1 MQLRSMV
8 VQLKAKKIAAV
19 IMIAHSRF
27 CRTSNPF
34 SIALW
39 LHEPTW
45 LSKALSSAYSG
56 ERATWMKMV
65 KANMRSRTDRRVN
78 ACMVPLHAGRQLH
91 VAHGTECK
99 RRWRREQQQRLR
111 KRRDAS
117 VELAAPWLLASRR
130 FGGQGSGRQPER
142 ESSATQSSR
151 KKMGDVWE
159 LMIRSRLQ
167 HKTRGVGT

>member
-1 MQLRSMV
+1 MQRNSSTAMQLRSMV

-78 ACMVPLHAGRQLH
+78 ACMVPLHAGHQLH

-99 RRWRREQQQRLR
+99 RRWRQEQQQQLR

-117 VELAAPWLLASRR
+117 VELAAPLVVGVAAVWRP
-130 FGGQGSGRQPER
+130 GEW
-142 ESSATQSSR
+142 SSARTRSLQR
-151 KKMGDVWE
+151 RVQGKKWATYGN
-159 LMIRSRLQ
+159 S
-167 HKTRGVGT
+167 

>member
-8 VQLKAKKIAAV
+8 VQLRAKNIAAV
-19 IMIAHSRF
+19 IMIAHSRL

-34 SIALW
+34 PIALW

-45 LSKALSSAYSG
+45 LSKASSSAYSG

-78 ACMVPLHAGRQLH
+78 ACMVPLHAGHQLH

-99 RRWRREQQQRLR
+99 RRWRQEQQQQLR

-117 VELAAPWLLASRR
+117 VELLPCLLASRR
-130 FGGQGSGRQPER
+130 FGGSAARGVVSLPER
-142 ESSATQSSR
+142 EACNAESKEKNWATYGNS
-151 KKMGDVWE
+151 
-159 LMIRSRLQ
+159 
-167 HKTRGVGT
+167 